1 MRACEPNTGKL
12 ERLIDRH
19 IELSE
24 LFDRKIPSDRRAP
37 PILLTTMSAGKTDA
51 ECLVVLADRV
61 LAAYQGNSF
70 DLEESVLYL
79 RAALGGTIADMLD
92 KEICAP

>member
-1 MRACEPNTGKL
+1 MRECEANTGKL

-24 LFDRKIPSDRRAP
+24 LFDRKRPSDRRAP
-37 PILLTTMSAGKTDA
+37 PVLLTTMSVGKTDA

-61 LAAYQGNSF
+61 LAAYQDSSF
-70 DLEESVLYL
+70 DSEESVLSL
-79 RAALGGTIADMLD
+79 KAALSGTIADILD